1 MSIER
6 EVSAANEAHR
16 RAFPV
21 SRLLSS
27 GMAYEDVLAL
37 HASVADGKD
46 WHQVA
51 EELGSEN
58 GLRAEDAIAHGRT
71 MTARGW
77 HLYASACYR
86 TGQAVLPDSKPDKA
100 RLYRKAIE
108 HFGNAGELTDPP
120 FEHRLVAYGTRQ
132 VRTWLIR
139 PAVPRP
145 PTVVVL
151 GGFDGWREEHEFAS
165 RPLLERGIAVVL
177 MEAPGQGETRIFGRN
192 FMHEGYEHAFSAVL
206 DMVRADSRLADSVGI
221 WGNSFG
227 GCLAAR
233 AALADKRFRAVC
245 VNGGSVQP
253 AEVLERFP
261 RLTSRVQDLFGLDDP
276 DRARTALES
285 FRLDAGQLASLT
297 APLLVLHGAPDR
309 IFLIENARSMHAWA
323 GSADKTFREW
333 ADGEHCIY
341 NHAEERNLLVAD
353 WFTDRLNPEHES
365 AEPGRRNRRSTNAEA
380 RGI

>member
-1 MSIER
+1 
-6 EVSAANEAHR
+6 VPA
-16 RAFPV
+16 
-21 SRLLSS
+21 
-27 GMAYEDVLAL
+27 
-37 HASVADGKD
+37 
-46 WHQVA
+46 
-51 EELGSEN
+51 
-58 GLRAEDAIAHGRT
+58 
-71 MTARGW
+71 
-77 HLYASACYR
+77 
-86 TGQAVLPDSKPDKA
+86 
-100 RLYRKAIE
+100 
-108 HFGNAGELTDPP
+108 ELTYPP
-120 FEHRLVAYGTRQ
+120 FEHRLVAYGSRQ

-177 MEAPGQGETRIFGRN
+177 MEAPGQGEPGSSPQL
-192 FMHEGYEHAFSAVL
+192 HARRLRARLQRVL

-233 AALADKRFRAVC
+233 AALADKRFGAVC

-297 APLLVLHGAPDR
+297 APLLVLPRRTRQDLPDR
-309 IFLIENARSMHAWA
+309 ERALMHAWA
-323 GSADKTFREW
+323 GSRTRPSVNGQTASTASTTTPRNETFSSRT
-333 ADGEHCIY
+333 GSGS
-341 NHAEERNLLVAD
+341 
-353 WFTDRLNPEHES
+353 P
-365 AEPGRRNRRSTNAEA
+365 
-380 RGI
+380 